1 MVQWL
6 RESRI
11 ASVILAVLRIYL
23 GWMWLEAGWHKVAD
37 GFDATKYLQNA
48 VANPVV
54 DRATGEPLY
63 PNFVAFLEHVALPN
77 VGLINFLVAWG
88 ELLIGLGLILG
99 VLTSAAAFFGLML
112 NFMFMFAGTVSSNPW
127 MTLIGVIVLAAGA
140 NAGKWGGDYFLLPY
154 LRKMFGRLF
163 GRGAPVRADKAE

>member
-23 GWMWLEAGWHKVAD
+23 GWLWLDAGWHKVVD
-37 GFDATKYLQNA
+37 GFDASGYLRNA

-54 DRATGEPLY
+54 DKATGEALY

-77 VGLINFLVAWG
+77 VGMINFLVAWG

-112 NFMFMFAGTVSSNPW
+112 NFLFMFAGTVSSNPW
-127 MTLIGVIVLAAGA
+127 MALIGVIVLAAGA
-140 NAGKWGGDYFLLPY
+140 NAGKWGGDYFLLPW
-154 LRKMFGRLF
+154 LRNMFGRLF
-163 GRGAPVRADKAE
+163 GKGTPVRVVRAE

>member
-11 ASVILAVLRIYL
+11 ASVILAVLRVYL
-23 GWMWLEAGWHKVAD
+23 GWKWLEAGWHKVVD
-37 GFDATKYLQNA
+37 GFDATKFLQNA
-48 VANPVV
+48 IANPVM
-54 DRATGEPLY
+54 DKATGEAIY
-63 PNFVAFLEHVALPN
+63 PNYVAFLEHVALPN

-112 NFMFMFAGTVSSNPW
+112 NFLFMFAGTVSTNPW
-127 MTLIGVIVLAAGA
+127 LALIGVIVLAAGA
-140 NAGKWGGDYFLLPY
+140 NAGKWGGDYFVLPY
-154 LRKMFGRLF
+154 ARKLYRRLF
-163 GRGAPVRADKAE
+163 GKGEPVKVVKAE